1 MLKESYKAIMH
12 LPYIEQLITNLVQT
26 TFQGNSSLLSIF
38 ILGLQSNIILLNL
51 IIKHLLINIGLKCQN
66 SMLYGEFFPTKL

>member
-38 ILGLQSNIILLNL
+38 ILGLQSNIIFVIFIKLN
-51 IIKHLLINIGLKCQN
+51 NQAFT
-66 SMLYGEFFPTKL
+66 Y